1 VVYQQLI
8 TVFHSQGTAVIFN
21 AVSKLPPDLK
31 SRVVGVALYG
41 YTKNKQN
48 KGVIPN
54 YPPENVK
61 VFCPSSDGVCGGKLN
76 VNAGHFSYLT
86 GSSQKEGYTFLTQKI
101 KAYQPGK
108 ASAAAAASEEE

>member
-1 VVYQQLI
+1 M
-8 TVFHSQGTAVIFN
+8 FN
-21 AVSKLPPDLK
+21 TVSKLPPDIK

-48 KGVIPN
+48 KGIIPN

-61 VFCPSSDGVCGGKLN
+61 VFCPASDGVCGGKLN
-76 VNAGHFSYLT
+76 VNAGHFTYLT
-86 GSSQKEGYTFLTQKI
+86 GSTQKEGYTFLTEKI

-108 ASAAAAASEEE
+108 ASAAAAATEEE